1 MKKRCLNVS
10 KTESCFKGGLQCY
23 ASTSG
28 WGGEVGDGEGN
39 WTSSTS
45 VCSRSTV
52 QSPAVSL
59 PVTVVMWLE
68 ESEVLLW
75 KRLVPVQ

>member
-1 MKKRCLNVS
+1 MSPRQRAALREAFGVKQAL
-10 KTESCFKGGLQCY
+10 
-23 ASTSG
+23 TSG
-28 WGGEVGDGEGN
+28 WGGEVGHGEGN